1 MSDQPKHARDAAL
14 PPHRAKDFD
23 SHSLHIVPHCLVDL
37 QPGAHTGAVRRKEP
51 RDATAAMH
59 PPPVLTVPKP
69 PDPSCHELP
78 SGRFK
83 IRISAQNIG
92 GGRAGRSAQ
101 RRHARLGKARAE
113 RPARQAP
120 CPRGPCCTVRT
131 LCWDLPVRQQCQ
143 LLVTKV
149 GGACAARHLARA
161 GRCGLVP
168 QRCRLRRP
176 PRVVLVG
183 NCGQRVRY
191 PPRVP
196 ALGLQDGG
204 VRLQQRAR
212 VGRVGVWRAVQ
223 PLRAPPARLAPR

>member
-92 GGRAGRSAQ
+92 GGGRDAALSAGTRASAKPGLSAP
-101 RRHARLGKARAE
+101 HAR
-113 RPARQAP
+113 
-120 CPRGPCCTVRT
+120 
-131 LCWDLPVRQQCQ
+131 
-143 LLVTKV
+143 
-149 GGACAARHLARA
+149 
-161 GRCGLVP
+161 
-168 QRCRLRRP
+168 
-176 PRVVLVG
+176 
-183 NCGQRVRY
+183 
-191 PPRVP
+191 
-196 ALGLQDGG
+196 
-204 VRLQQRAR
+204 
-212 VGRVGVWRAVQ
+212 
-223 PLRAPPARLAPR
+223 PPAPVAPAAQCAPSAGICQSDSSASSLSLKLGVPVLPDTSPEPGDAGWCPSDAGCDDPPEWCWWGTVVSG